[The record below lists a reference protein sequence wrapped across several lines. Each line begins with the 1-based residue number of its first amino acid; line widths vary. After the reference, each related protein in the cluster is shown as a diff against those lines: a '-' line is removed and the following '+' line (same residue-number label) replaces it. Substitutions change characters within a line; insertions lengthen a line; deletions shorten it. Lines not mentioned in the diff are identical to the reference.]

1 MNAAAEEHEKG
12 GEDKRSVGR
21 PTIYEDTVLERFAI
35 TLPDYMVAWLER
47 KPNPEG
53 ASLRLRRVL
62 EKAERRQESGLTD
75 WPADPG
81 AGEGVRKSYTLLP
94 EQLDLPKEISSG
106 KYTKGLRRIL
116 RAAIGGLLNGF

>member
-1 MNAAAEEHEKG
+1 MNPTAKEYETAPEK
-12 GEDKRSVGR
+12 EKRTVGR
-21 PTIYEDTVLERFAI
+21 PSIYEETMDRFAI

-94 EQLDLPKEISSG
+94 EQLDLPKEIAGG